1 MINIRKTNIHQRY
14 IPLFI
19 ISVLLLGILS
29 LPLFLTS
36 CGHKDHQSQ
45 GSSENIAYYTCGMH
59 PSVHIKPEDY
69 NEDVLCPICNMKL
82 VPVMKEMSGQSTGH
96 DMNKMN
102 TEDVLQ
108 KETKIRINQ
117 SQADLAGVK
126 TEHVRKLHLFKEIR
140 TIGKVAYDPDMAI
153 AQDEFISSLKAL
165 EQIDQGNIPEIIE
178 RTQNLLLSA
187 RRKLQLLGL
196 SSAQIDDIKKTRSI
210 QGNLILPE
218 KKMWI
223 YGSVYEYE
231 LSWIKVGGKLKVTT
245 TSIPGKEFRGTISSI
260 NPVVDPKTRSVR
272 FRALI
277 DNTDLQLKPEMYVNV
292 TIMSMFKGAN
302 GTHLALAI
310 PKEAVLDTGSRQVVW
325 VKNDDGSYTG
335 KNVAIGPEA
344 TAQVDDQ
351 KKKFYP
357 VLKGLKEHDV
367 VVTKANFLIDSQSQL
382 SGSAAAA
389 AFGGALGSDDKGAA
403 PPIHQH

>member
-1 MINIRKTNIHQRY
+1 MFKKRIKE
-14 IPLFI
+14 IPYHDLKLTAY
-19 ISVLLLGILS
+19 SLLLITIVVF
-29 LPLFLTS
+29 LFS
-36 CGHKDHQSQ
+36 ISACGDTKHKH
-45 GSSENIAYYTCGMH
+45 GTSSESIAYYTCGMH
-59 PSVHIKPEDY
+59 PSVRIKPEDY

-82 VPVMKEMSGQSTGH
+82 VPVKKESSEQAQGRDTHTMDT
-96 DMNKMN
+96 DEM
-102 TEDVLQ
+102 LQ

-140 TIGKVAYDPDMAI
+140 TVGKIAYDPEMAI
-153 AQDEFISSLKAL
+153 AQDEFISSLEAL

-218 KKMWI
+218 KEMWI
-223 YGSVYEYE
+223 YGDVYEYE
-231 LSWIKVGGKLKVTT
+231 LSWVKVGGKLKVTT
-245 TSIPGKEFRGTISSI
+245 TSIPGKEFGGTISSI

-272 FRALI
+272 FRAII

-292 TIMSMFKGAN
+292 TIMSMYKGTD
-302 GTHLALAI
+302 GSHMVLAI

-357 VLKGLKEHDV
+357 VLKGLKEDDV

-382 SGSAAAA
+382 SGTAAAA
-389 AFGGALGSDDKGAA
+389 AYGGALGDDTQA
-403 PPIHQH
+403 PAHKH

>member
-1 MINIRKTNIHQRY
+1 
-14 IPLFI
+14 
-19 ISVLLLGILS
+19 
-29 LPLFLTS
+29 
-36 CGHKDHQSQ
+36 
-45 GSSENIAYYTCGMH
+45 MH
-59 PSVHIKPEDY
+59 PSVRIKPEDY

-82 VPVMKEMSGQSTGH
+82 VPVKKESSEQAQGRDTHTMDT
-96 DMNKMN
+96 DEM
-102 TEDVLQ
+102 LQ

-140 TIGKVAYDPDMAI
+140 TVGKIAYDPEMAI
-153 AQDEFISSLKAL
+153 AQDEFISSLEAL

-218 KKMWI
+218 KEMWI
-223 YGSVYEYE
+223 YGDVYEYE
-231 LSWIKVGGKLKVTT
+231 LSWVKVGGKLNVTT
-245 TSIPGKEFRGTISSI
+245 TSIPGKEFGGTISSI

-272 FRALI
+272 FRAII

-292 TIMSMFKGAN
+292 TIMSMYKGTD
-302 GTHLALAI
+302 GSHMVLAI

-357 VLKGLKEHDV
+357 VLKGLKEDDV

-382 SGSAAAA
+382 SGTAAAA
-389 AFGGALGSDDKGAA
+389 AYGGALGDDTQA
-403 PPIHQH
+403 PAHKH